1 MTVPPGRTDENPLSK
16 YPNVTGIELAG
27 DGGQWIVWYVQPDGH
42 RQHSDVVNLYNLQD
56 FPERHIA
63 YDKSPSDEDYAPPS
77 HEEVTA
83 CVEAM
88 LRDAG
93 YDLARGSAYGAG
105 GTVIATWGI
114 VASPRP

>member
-1 MTVPPGRTDENPLSK
+1 VTDPPRPAEKNPLSK

-42 RQHSDVVNLYNLQD
+42 RQHSDVVTLYDLQD
-56 FPERHIA
+56 FPPHPIP
-63 YDKSPSDEDYAPPS
+63 YDKSPSDEDYEPPS
-77 HEEVTA
+77 DEEVTA
-83 CVEAM
+83 CVGAM

-105 GTVIATWGI
+105 GTVIATWGVI
-114 VASPRP
+114 ASPKP